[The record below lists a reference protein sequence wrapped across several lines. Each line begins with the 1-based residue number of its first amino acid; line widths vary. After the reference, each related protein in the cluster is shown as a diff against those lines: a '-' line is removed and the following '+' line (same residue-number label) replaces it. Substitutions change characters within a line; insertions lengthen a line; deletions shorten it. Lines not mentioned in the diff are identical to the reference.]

1 MKRRHR
7 EINIFGMSALDL
19 FASALGAFIL
29 IAVVLFPYFP
39 NIGSSPEHVTALRAQ
54 LREAQEQLQTCQANL
69 TQAQTELTQTQAE
82 LTQAQTDLTQAQ
94 ADLQQCTRELRK
106 KFLLILISW
115 GTRDDVDLFVRDP
128 QGNVF
133 FYKKK
138 AHHGTPAK
146 FEEDNTRGPGN
157 EIWLHP
163 QTTPGRYEICYHF
176 YDNHSGGNSVR
187 VRGAYLTPAG
197 RRALDTVTLS
207 PPNLGAE
214 SMEHVATIVID
225 NEGNATRHGGSS
237 RGTCGIEFGGPG
249 K

>member
-7 EINIFGMSALDL
+7 EINIFSMSALDL

-39 NIGSSPEHVTALRAQ
+39 NINSSPEHVTALRAQ
-54 LREAQEQLQTCQANL
+54 LREMQEQLQTCQANL
-69 TQAQTELTQTQAE
+69 TQAQAQTQAD
-82 LTQAQTDLTQAQ
+82 LTQAQTDSAQAQ
-94 ADLQQCTRELRK
+94 EDLQQCTRELRK

-128 QGNVF
+128 QGNIF

-176 YDNHSGGNSVR
+176 YDNHSGKNSVQ

-197 RRALDTVTLS
+197 RRSIDTVTLS
-207 PPNLGAE
+207 PPGKFK
-214 SMEHVATIVID
+214 HIATIVID

-237 RGTCGIEFGGPG
+237 QGTCGVKFGGPD

>member
-39 NIGSSPEHVTALRAQ
+39 NINSSPEHVTALRAQ
-54 LREAQEQLQTCQANL
+54 LREMQEQLQTCQANL
-69 TQAQTELTQTQAE
+69 AQAQADLTQAQTE

-128 QGNVF
+128 QGKIF

-163 QTTPGRYEICYHF
+163 QATPGRYEICYHF
-176 YDNHSGGNSVR
+176 YDNHSGKNSVQ

-237 RGTCGIEFGGPG
+237 RGTCGIEFGGPA